1 MLLNRHL
8 YEKLCDL
15 NKAYLRDQNV
25 LIDEY
30 GPDIE
35 LDENQ
40 TNQLIENEKSHAKDS
55 KENYQKGKHK
65 AKHINMLLISAL
77 ALLGGGFTLAP
88 LFIVSPIVIPIIPV
102 LLFGIA
108 IIAITK
114 FFLNVKINRL
124 EIKSV
129 DAANFSNKLEKDKG
143 DDGNFREEI
152 INGVQEVKSV
162 IESVVAEI
170 GAQKESN
177 SHNFSQ
183 LLAKLGT
190 FPTIPIPIP
199 RVDQANETLHNTAT
213 MSSSPT
219 NN

>member
-15 NKAYLRDQNV
+15 NKAYLRDENV

-30 GPDIE
+30 VPDIE

-40 TNQLIENEKSHAKDS
+40 TNQLIKNEKSHAEAS
-55 KENYQKGKHK
+55 EENFQKGKYK

-114 FFLNVKINRL
+114 FFLNIKINRL

-143 DDGNFREEI
+143 EDGNFREKI

-162 IESVVAEI
+162 IESIVAEI
-170 GAQKESN
+170 GAQKENN

-190 FPTIPIPIP
+190 FPIPIPIP
-199 RVDQANETLHNTAT
+199 RVDPANETLHNTAT